1 MAGAR
6 LSGAPA
12 YGSGAGGTSS
22 TDAPPAAR
30 PLRTVDAVP
39 FPTRWSL
46 RGTWRVL
53 VKELSAFGVVGGV
66 AFAIDLAVFQFLI
79 TETEISPVTAKLI
92 AALISTTTAFL
103 GHRFWSF
110 SHRSHTQL
118 HRDYVRF
125 LVVNGGTLLI
135 SLAVVAFVRYPLG
148 QEGALA
154 LQAANIGSIAL
165 GTAIR
170 FLVYRAWVF
179 PAQPQATADTPR
191 LPV

>member
-1 MAGAR
+1 MDV
-6 LSGAPA
+6 P
-12 YGSGAGGTSS
+12 
-22 TDAPPAAR
+22 
-30 PLRTVDAVP
+30 TVA
-39 FPTRWSL
+39 RWSL

-66 AFAIDLAVFQFLI
+66 CFVLDLAVFQFLI
-79 TETEISPVTAKLI
+79 TQTEVGAVTAKLL
-92 AALISTTTAFL
+92 AAMVSTTAAFL

-125 LVVNGGTLLI
+125 ALVNGGTLLL
-135 SLAVVAFVRYPLG
+135 SLAIVAFVRYPLG

-154 LQAANIGSIAL
+154 LQAANVTSIGI

-170 FLVYRAWVF
+170 FLAYRTWVF
-179 PAQPQATADTPR
+179 PARVQDGVAEAPR
-191 LPV
+191 LAA

>member
-1 MAGAR
+1 
-6 LSGAPA
+6 
-12 YGSGAGGTSS
+12 
-22 TDAPPAAR
+22 
-30 PLRTVDAVP
+30 
-39 FPTRWSL
+39 
-46 RGTWRVL
+46 VL

-66 AFAIDLAVFQFLI
+66 SFVIDLAVFQFLI
-79 TETEISPVTAKLI
+79 TQTEISPVTAKLL
-92 AALISTTTAFL
+92 AALVSTTTAFL

-125 LVVNGGTLLI
+125 AVVNGGTLVL
-135 SLAVVAFVRYPLG
+135 SLAIVAFVRYPLG

-154 LQAANIGSIAL
+154 LQAANIFSIAI

-179 PAQPQATADTPR
+179 PARVEDGPAEAPR
-191 LPV
+191 LSV